1 MKEVRLYL
9 PDDVKEV
16 AYWDS
21 EHGKLA
27 KQPVETD
34 SERMAKVVQEF
45 IKGEFPKFE
54 EDTEKAM
61 KDVVGHYR
69 YSGLPFPTAI
79 ATLDEVRPRPLMSP
93 VSRSEFVSLTERVS
107 KLEEKLSSQLV
118 KVTKL

>member
-16 AYWDS
+16 VYWDS
-21 EHGKLA
+21 EFGKLA
-27 KQPVETD
+27 KQSVQTD

-45 IKGEFPKFE
+45 IKDEYPKFE
-54 EDTEKAM
+54 EAAEKAM

-69 YSGLPFPTAI
+69 YSSSPLPTNA
-79 ATLDEVRPRPLMSP
+79 LYVRPRPLMSP
-93 VSRSEFVSLTERVS
+93 VSRSEFVSLAERVS
-107 KLEEKLSSQLV
+107 RLEEKLDSQLV

>member
-9 PDDVKEV
+9 PDDVKEI

-21 EHGKLA
+21 EYGKLA
-27 KQPVETD
+27 KQSVETD
-34 SERMAKVVQEF
+34 NERMAKAVQEF
-45 IKGEFPKFE
+45 IKDEFPKFE
-54 EDTEKAM
+54 EGAEKAM

-69 YSGLPFPTAI
+69 YSSSPLPTAV
-79 ATLDEVRPRPLMSP
+79 LDVRPRPLMSP

-107 KLEEKLSSQLV
+107 KLEEKLGSQLV

>member
-21 EHGKLA
+21 EYGKLA

-34 SERMAKVVQEF
+34 SERMAKAVQEF
-45 IKGEFPKFE
+45 IKGELPKFE
-54 EDTEKAM
+54 EAAEKAM

-69 YSGLPFPTAI
+69 YSSSPLPTNA
-79 ATLDEVRPRPLMSP
+79 LYVRPRPLMSP
-93 VSRSEFVSLTERVS
+93 VSRSEFVSLAERVS
-107 KLEEKLSSQLV
+107 KLEEKLGSQLV